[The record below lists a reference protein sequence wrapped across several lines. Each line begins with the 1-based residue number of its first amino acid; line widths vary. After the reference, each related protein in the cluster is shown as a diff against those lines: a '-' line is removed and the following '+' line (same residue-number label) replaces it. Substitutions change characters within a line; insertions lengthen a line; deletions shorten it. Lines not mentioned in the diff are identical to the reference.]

1 MAKSFYEFM
10 LQYKGRN
17 TPRGDLARDMIYM
30 QIHHPEEG
38 DLNELDSEYRF
49 MCYLSAHRACDE
61 CCVVAR
67 RCWQSYRKMLQS
79 VC

>member
-1 MAKSFYEFM
+1 MAKTFYEFM

-17 TPRGDLARDMIYM
+17 IPRGDLARDMIYM
-30 QIHHPEEG
+30 QTHHPEEG
-38 DLNELDSEYRF
+38 DLNDINSEYRF

-61 CCVVAR
+61 CCAVAR
-67 RCWQSYRKMLQS
+67 RCWRSYRKILES